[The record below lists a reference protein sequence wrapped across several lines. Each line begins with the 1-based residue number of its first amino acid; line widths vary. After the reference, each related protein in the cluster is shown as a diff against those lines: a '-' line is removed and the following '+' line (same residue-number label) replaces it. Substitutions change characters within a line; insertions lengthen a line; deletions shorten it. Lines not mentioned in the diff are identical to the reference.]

1 MTCATTT
8 LPEAFRGRHQL
19 EPNERFPF
27 SCHPGVPCFNQCC
40 SDVTILLTPAD
51 ALRLART
58 LGMGTRE
65 FLDRHTL
72 MPATSEVG
80 LPVVMLRMEEAGP
93 HRCPFVGEQ
102 GCTVYD
108 ARPWACRMYPV
119 GMGVPP
125 ARAGVEPEPVYVLF
139 EDDFCHGR
147 NEQRTWTVEEWRRDQ
162 RVDEQEALDAGF
174 RSVMAHPWFI
184 GGTRRLDRRQI
195 EMFVMAAYDLD
206 TFRTFVLES
215 SFLKRFV
222 IEPEHE
228 QRLAT
233 DDAALL
239 DLAFRW
245 LRFALFGEPTL
256 VVRTAPAGE
265 GRTK

>member
-1 MTCATTT
+1 MTTAVTD

-19 EPNERFPF
+19 GPDERFPF
-27 SCHPGVPCFNQCC
+27 ACHPGVPCFNHCC

-51 ALRLART
+51 ALRLARRLEIRT
-58 LGMGTRE
+58 GE
-65 FLDRHTL
+65 FLERHAI
-72 MPATSEVG
+72 MPAASGTG
-80 LPVVMLRMEEAGP
+80 LPVVMLRMRDEEGR
-93 HRCPFVGEQ
+93 RCPFVGEA

-147 NEQRTWTVEEWRRDQ
+147 ETGRTWTVEEWRRDQ

-174 RSVMAHPWFI
+174 RSVVAHPWFI
-184 GGTRRLDRRQI
+184 GGTRRLDRRQL

-215 SFLKRFV
+215 TFLRRFV
-222 IEPEHE
+222 IEPECE

-233 DDAALL
+233 DDDALL

-245 LRFALFGEPTL
+245 LRFALFGEPSL
-256 VVRTAPAGE
+256 AVRTAPPEE
-265 GRTK
+265 GRNP